1 MKPGSRRF
9 FNFSGIAA
17 SATGLTIG
25 YYRYFAPAVHD
36 EFSNAARPEETLFRI
51 LHLLSI
57 PLLMLAL
64 GSVLAQHALP
74 FLKAR
79 GAAGR
84 RKRVTGLLLTF
95 GTLVLIYSGSVLQVL
110 TGETLR
116 KFSGYF
122 HAGVGLLLVLA
133 TMVHLRPVR
142 RPVAV
147 PRDAPV
153 L

>member
-1 MKPGSRRF
+1 M
-9 FNFSGIAA
+9 
-17 SATGLTIG
+17 
-25 YYRYFAPAVHD
+25 
-36 EFSNAARPEETLFRI
+36 
-51 LHLLSI
+51 
-57 PLLMLAL
+57 
-64 GSVLAQHALP
+64 
-74 FLKAR
+74 
-79 GAAGR
+79 
-84 RKRVTGLLLTF
+84 LLTF
-95 GTLVLIYSGSVLQVL
+95 GTLILIYSGSVLQVL